1 MTKKINTNVSEVVM
15 NRKWIKRLLIGGA
28 ALLPLLFVSC
38 GSDEKPAAD
47 TQAAAEHG
55 HDDNQLW
62 TCGMHPEVILD
73 EPGQCPKCGMN
84 LVPVK
89 GSGSQASSAG
99 AEKPKGE
106 RKVLYWQAPMNPT
119 EIYDKP
125 GKSNMGMDLV
135 PVYEDEVNS
144 GSMVKVDPTTVQ
156 NMGVRMA
163 FVEKRD
169 FSRVIRTVGKIGYN
183 EENIYAVST
192 RISGWIEKLKVNY
205 TGEEVRKGQELLE
218 IYSPELVT
226 TQQEYLLALKN
237 RKQLAGSKFA
247 SIREGAEDLV
257 RASRQRLEYWDIPES
272 SIRRLEESGEVRKTL
287 ALEAPHSGVV
297 INKNADEGQFVKAGM
312 TLYHIA
318 DLSTVWVDVS
328 IYDNEAPWVKVGA
341 TAGMELSYLPGKTFE
356 GRVSYIYPYL
366 DEKARDIKVRMEFK
380 NPGLELKP
388 GMYANIHIDT
398 PPVPD
403 ALVVPS
409 EAVIRSGQRNL
420 VFISRDKGRFEPR
433 EVILGEESE
442 DGKVRIISGVLEGEK
457 VVISA
462 QFLLDSESRLQEA
475 IQKMLAAK
483 SAGKSA
489 KKQSPAAGE
498 KAAPASGETMK
509 KQDAETGGEM
519 KCGDGMDME
528 GKNMTSP
535 GMEEHEKNSEGEMK
549 CGDGMDMS
557 GKGDMEKDGHEDHG
571 DH

>member
-1 MTKKINTNVSEVVM
+1 M

-38 GSDEKPAAD
+38 SSDEKPATDEKANV
-47 TQAAAEHG
+47 EHE
-55 HDDNQLW
+55 HDENQLW
-62 TCGMHPEVILD
+62 TCGMHPEVIVD

-89 GSGSQASSAG
+89 NSGSQDR
-99 AEKPKGE
+99 AEESNKPKGE
-106 RKVLYWQAPMNPT
+106 RKILYWQAPMNPT

-125 GKSNMGMDLV
+125 GKSKMGMDLV
-135 PVYEDEVNS
+135 PVYDDEVSS
-144 GSMVKVDPTTVQ
+144 GSSIKIDPTTVQ

-163 FVEKRD
+163 FVERRD

-192 RISGWIEKLKVNY
+192 RISGWIEDLIVNY
-205 TGEEVRKGQELLE
+205 TGEEVKKGQELLE

-237 RKQLAGSKFA
+237 KQQVGDSKFS
-247 SIREGAEDLV
+247 SIRDGAESLV
-257 RASRQRLEYWDIPES
+257 KASRQRLEYWDIPES
-272 SIRRLEESGEVRKTL
+272 AIRELEQSGKVRKTL
-287 ALEAPHSGVV
+287 ALEAPHSGV
-297 INKNADEGQFVKAGM
+297 IIKKNADEGQYVKAGM

-328 IYDNEAPWVKVGA
+328 IYDNEAPWVKVGSPA
-341 TAGMELSYLPGKTFE
+341 EMELSYLPGKTFE
-356 GRVSYIYPYL
+356 GHVTYIYPYL
-366 DEKARDIKVRMEFK
+366 DEKARDIKVRLEFN
-380 NPGLELKP
+380 NPGIQLKP
-388 GMYANIHIDT
+388 GMYANINIQT
-398 PPVPD
+398 PPIHD

-420 VFISRDKGRFEPR
+420 VFINRDKGRFEPR
-433 EVILGEESE
+433 DVILGEESE
-442 DGKVRIISGVLEGEK
+442 DGKVRIISGIFEGEK
-457 VVISA
+457 IVVSA

-483 SAGKSA
+483 SAGKSV
-489 KKQSPAAGE
+489 KKE
-498 KAAPASGETMK
+498 KGGAVKTAAPAQDEKMEK
-509 KQDAETGGEM
+509 HDQDAGGEM

-528 GKNMTSP
+528 GKKKMSRD
-535 GMEEHEKNSEGEMK
+535 MDDHEKSSEGDMK

-557 GKGDMEKDGHEDHG
+557 GKGNMEKDDHG